1 MHQSFTEGAAR
12 ISIQHL
18 QTAVANSKAST
29 RYYWLR
35 DSCTAEQGRI
45 LMRLLTETA
54 GQPDRAQRIDRA
66 IDQMIVEEL
75 WRRLCVLPTVT
86 ERNNGSL
93 HSV

>member
-1 MHQSFTEGAAR
+1 MHQSFTQGAAR
-12 ISIQHL
+12 IAIQRL
-18 QTAVANSKAST
+18 QTAVADSKAST

-45 LMRLLTETA
+45 LMHLLTETT

-75 WRRLCVLPTVT
+75 WLRLRSLPPVT
-86 ERNNGSL
+86 QRKNGSL
-93 HSV
+93 YSV